1 MLIIIMVF
9 FHKYILTT
17 LLAIFF
23 ILYLPIYM
31 IIYIITFS
39 KWVCEYIWWQKIKK
53 QLFTV
58 SYTYYLPET
67 GKSWDLIIYFLLY
80 TPIYFATK
88 IFTVIWYK
96 QVKITFSNIFK
107 LTCIWIFTF
116 ITGIPLIIFKIVKYW
131 HIMILLYMDDPQE
144 FTNKYFIIHE
154 HFFLDNVY

>member
-1 MLIIIMVF
+1 MIF

-17 LLAIFF
+17 LLSIFF
-23 ILYLPIYM
+23 IFYLPIYI

-39 KWVCEYIWWQKIKK
+39 RWVCKYIWQQKINK

-88 IFTVIWYK
+88 VFTVIWYK
-96 QVKITFSNIFK
+96 QVKITLFNMFK
-107 LTCIWIFTF
+107 F
-116 ITGIPLIIFKIVKYW
+116 IIGILPTIFKIVKYW
-131 HIMILLYMDDPQE
+131 HIMILLYIDDPQE
-144 FTNKYFIIHE
+144 FTNKYFIIHDN
-154 HFFLDNVY
+154 FFLDNVH